1 MIHQLYVRKLF
12 VKKGGNIISIN
23 KNDKEEFIGQII
35 DLFEDFLDEKNVK
48 ISNPEAVE
56 DGEENAAI
64 IYGNDYDTL
73 HDQIQDVLENW
84 NIIPENR

>member
-1 MIHQLYVRKLF
+1 M
-12 VKKGGNIISIN
+12 SIN

-35 DLFEDFLDEKNVK
+35 DLFEDFLDEKDVK

-64 IYGNDYDTL
+64 IYGDDYDTL
-73 HDQIQDVLENW
+73 HDQIQGVLENW
-84 NIIPENR
+84 NIIPEDR

>member
-1 MIHQLYVRKLF
+1 M
-12 VKKGGNIISIN
+12 SIN

-56 DGEENAAI
+56 NGEENAAI
-64 IYGNDYDTL
+64 IYC
-73 HDQIQDVLENW
+73 
-84 NIIPENR
+84 

>member
-1 MIHQLYVRKLF
+1 M
-12 VKKGGNIISIN
+12 SIN

-56 DGEENAAI
+56 DGEENATI
-64 IYGNDYDTL
+64 IYGSDYDTL
-73 HDQIQDVLENW
+73 RDQIQGVLENW
-84 NIIPENR
+84 NIIPEDK

>member
-1 MIHQLYVRKLF
+1 M
-12 VKKGGNIISIN
+12 SIN

-64 IYGNDYDTL
+64 IYSSDYDTL

-84 NIIPENR
+84 NIIPESK

>member
-1 MIHQLYVRKLF
+1 M
-12 VKKGGNIISIN
+12 SIN
-23 KNDKEEFIGQII
+23 KNNKEEFIGQII

-64 IYGNDYDTL
+64 IYSGDYDTL
-73 HDQIQDVLENW
+73 HDQIQGVLENW
-84 NIIPENR
+84 NIIPEDK

>member
-1 MIHQLYVRKLF
+1 M
-12 VKKGGNIISIN
+12 SIN

-64 IYGNDYDTL
+64 IYGDDYDTL
-73 HDQIQDVLENW
+73 HDQIQGVLENW
-84 NIIPENR
+84 NIIPEDK

>member
-1 MIHQLYVRKLF
+1 M
-12 VKKGGNIISIN
+12 SIN

-56 DGEENAAI
+56 NGEENAAI
-64 IYGNDYDTL
+64 IYGSDYDTL
-73 HDQIQDVLENW
+73 HDQIQSVLENW
-84 NIIPENR
+84 NIIPESK

>member
-1 MIHQLYVRKLF
+1 M
-12 VKKGGNIISIN
+12 SIN
-23 KNDKEEFIGQII
+23 RNDKEEFIGQII

-64 IYGNDYDTL
+64 IYGGDYDTL

-84 NIIPENR
+84 DIIPEDR

>member
-1 MIHQLYVRKLF
+1 M
-12 VKKGGNIISIN
+12 SIN
-23 KNDKEEFIGQII
+23 KNNKEEFIGQII

-48 ISNPEAVE
+48 ISNSEAVE

-73 HDQIQDVLENW
+73 HDQIQGVLENW
-84 NIIPENR
+84 NIIPEDR

>member
-1 MIHQLYVRKLF
+1 M
-12 VKKGGNIISIN
+12 SIN
-23 KNDKEEFIGQII
+23 KSDKEEFIGQII

-84 NIIPENR
+84 NIIPEDR

>member
-1 MIHQLYVRKLF
+1 M
-12 VKKGGNIISIN
+12 SIN

-73 HDQIQDVLENW
+73 HDQIQDVLVNW

>member
-1 MIHQLYVRKLF
+1 M
-12 VKKGGNIISIN
+12 SIN
-23 KNDKEEFIGQII
+23 VNNKEEFIGQII

-64 IYGNDYDTL
+64 IYGSDYDTL
-73 HDQIQDVLENW
+73 HDQIQCVLENW
-84 NIIPENR
+84 NIIPEDR